1 VGVGQRPFRR
11 RGCQRRSILVK
22 VGAQARWQLGRLAPH
37 YHEGGKTYV
46 ATLSG
51 SHPGPN
57 RQPADVGHATRVKVC
72 GIVEPAEIDVLAAQR
87 VDWVG
92 LWLAVPGGPHDLPAE
107 RWRSLAERAA
117 GVDDGPAP
125 VLVTFTKDAELLRE
139 ALTGAPVEWVQLH
152 GYPTPGVVRK
162 VKAIGPDVKVIKVLH
177 VRGGECVEASL
188 IGSYEK
194 AGVDVFLFD
203 TVSEDGRVG
212 STGLSLDAD
221 VVAGLVDRL
230 TKPFLLAGGISDDNR
245 ARYEQLTQ
253 HPLFLGIDVDTNARG
268 QDGRIASE
276 RVDAITRAW
285 RTEAGA
291 NA

>member
-1 VGVGQRPFRR
+1 
-11 RGCQRRSILVK
+11 
-22 VGAQARWQLGRLAPH
+22 
-37 YHEGGKTYV
+37 V

-51 SHPGPN
+51 SHPGQN
-57 RQPADVGHATRVKVC
+57 SKLAESASGTRVKVC
-72 GIVEPAEIDVLAAQR
+72 GIVEPAELGALAANQ

-107 RWRSLAERAA
+107 RWRELAQRAA
-117 GVDDGPAP
+117 ETEAGPAP
-125 VLVTFTKDAELLRE
+125 VLVTFTKDIEVLRE
-139 ALTGAPVEWVQLH
+139 ALSRAPVSWVQLH
-152 GYPTPGVVRK
+152 GYPTPGFVRK
-162 VKAIGPDVKVIKVLH
+162 VKALGSEVKVIKVLH

-230 TKPFLLAGGISDDNR
+230 TKPFLLAGGISAENR
-245 ARYEQLTQ
+245 ARYEQLTK

-268 QDGRIASE
+268 AGGRIDSGNVA
-276 RVDAITRAW
+276 AIARAW
-285 RTEAGA
+285 RIQDA
-291 NA
+291 

>member
-1 VGVGQRPFRR
+1 
-11 RGCQRRSILVK
+11 
-22 VGAQARWQLGRLAPH
+22 
-37 YHEGGKTYV
+37 
-46 ATLSG
+46 
-51 SHPGPN
+51 
-57 RQPADVGHATRVKVC
+57 VC
-72 GIVEPAEIDVLAAQR
+72 GIVEPAELDVLAAHQ

-107 RWRSLAERAA
+107 RWHELAQRAA
-117 GVDDGPAP
+117 ATGAGPAP
-125 VLVTFTKDAELLRE
+125 VLVTFTKDIEVLRE
-139 ALTGAPVEWVQLH
+139 ALTAAPVEWVQLH
-152 GYPTPGVVRK
+152 GYPTPGFVRK
-162 VKAIGPDVKVIKVLH
+162 VKAVGPEVKVIKVLH

-230 TKPFLLAGGISDDNR
+230 TKPFLLAGGISAENR
-245 ARYEQLTQ
+245 ARYEQLTK

-268 QDGRIASE
+268 RDGKIDQSHVEAIA
-276 RVDAITRAW
+276 RAW
-285 RTEAGA
+285 REEA